1 MTFPQFAFNNVM
13 RNKRTY
19 AAYFLSSTFSVMV
32 FFVYAMFAF
41 HPAFNQDTI
50 HSTVSL
56 GLHFAEAIIYV
67 FSFIF
72 VLFSMSSFLKTRK
85 KEFGLLVMH
94 GMTNMQLRRMVFLE
108 NVLIGFFSTILG
120 ISLGLIFAK
129 ILLLAAENI
138 LELDEALYF
147 YFPIKAIVLTL
158 VSFLFLF
165 VMISFATVVIL
176 KGSKLVDLMKGSA
189 VPKTEPKASLL
200 LSFLAAVLLTGGYV
214 VALLVKGL
222 GVAAAMIPV
231 TMVVIIGT
239 YFLFTQLSVFMIR
252 SLKKRQ
258 SFFWRKTNLVLFS
271 DLAYRMKD
279 NARTFF
285 FVAVVSTVAFTAIG
299 SLVGFRSMVVTSLVA
314 ESPFA
319 FEYVSEEGNKDEKDH
334 VSFIRNELDK
344 EGIPFKETKVSVKRL
359 PAQGGAHDQ
368 SIYIVK
374 ESDYNN
380 LIQSGKFELEKADL
394 NGNEALLVYH
404 ESEVNRGQNVVEKER
419 NKTIVLKENQV
430 NLEQTSSIGANI
442 FPNFDDYYV
451 VADGLFDKF
460 THFEKQG
467 AFYAFYVK
475 DWKETTELSKKI
487 TTAIPN
493 ERVVGQYVFFSLPAT
508 WNFMNQAFGATLFV
522 GLFIGAVFFVAA
534 GSFLYFR
541 IYTDLDDEK
550 RKFAAIGKLG
560 LTDKELSKIVTTQLG
575 ILFFAPILVAVIHGA
590 VALTALQHM
599 FDYSL
604 VKESTLVLGSF
615 FVIQVI
621 YFLFIR
627 MGYIRKLKRSI

>member
-19 AAYFLSSTFSVMV
+19 AAYFLSSTFAVMV

-41 HPAFNQDTI
+41 HPAFHQETI
-50 HSTVSL
+50 HSSVSL
-56 GLHFAEAIIYV
+56 GLHFAESIIYV

-94 GMTNMQLRRMVFLE
+94 GMTNMQLRKMVFLE

-129 ILLLAAENI
+129 ILLMAAENI
-138 LELDEALYF
+138 LELEETLYF
-147 YFPIKAIVLTL
+147 YFPVKALVLTF
-158 VSFLFLF
+158 VAFLFLF

-176 KGSKLVDLMKGSA
+176 KGSKLVDLMKGNA
-189 VPKTEPKASLL
+189 VPKAEPKASLL
-200 LSFLAAVLLTGGYV
+200 LSFLAAVLLAGGYV
-214 VALLVKGL
+214 VALLVKGV

-231 TMVVIIGT
+231 TTAVIIGT
-239 YFLFTQLSVFMIR
+239 YFLFTQLSVFLIR
-252 SLKKRQ
+252 ALKKRQ
-258 SFFWRKTNLVLFS
+258 SFFWKKTNLVLFS

-285 FVAVVSTVAFTAIG
+285 FVAIVSTVAFTAIG
-299 SLVGFRSMVVTSLVA
+299 SLVGFRSMIFTSLAA
-314 ESPFA
+314 ENPFA
-319 FEYVSEEGNKDEKDH
+319 FEYVSEEGNNNEMDH
-334 VSFIRNELDK
+334 VSLIRNELDK
-344 EGIPFKETKVSVKRL
+344 EGIPFKETKVMVKEL
-359 PAQGGAHDQ
+359 LAKGDSDDQ
-368 SIYIVK
+368 SIHIVK
-374 ESDYNN
+374 ESDYND
-380 LIQSGKFELEKADL
+380 LIQSGEFEFAKADL
-394 NGNEALLVYH
+394 NGNEAMVVYP
-404 ESEVNRGQNVVEKER
+404 ESTVNSGKRNIEQER

-430 NLEQTSSIGANI
+430 NLEQRSSLAANI
-442 FPNFDDYYV
+442 FPNFVDYIVVDD
-451 VADGLFDKF
+451 GMFEQL
-460 THFEKQG
+460 TQFEKQRDY
-467 AFYAFYVK
+467 YAFYVK
-475 DWKETTELSKKI
+475 DWKKTIGPSKKL
-487 TTAIPN
+487 TSAIEP
-493 ERVVGQYVFFSLPAT
+493 EAIAGQYQFFSLPAT
-508 WNFMNQAFGATLFV
+508 WNFLNQAFGATLFI

-560 LTDKELSKIVTTQLG
+560 LTDKELSNIVTIQLG

-599 FDYSL
+599 FDFSL
-604 VKESTLVLGSF
+604 VKESMLVLGSF